1 MSERVTLS
9 ASRIKTAQSCSGLYW
24 FKYILKAPDKSND
37 GAKRGTIC
45 HLVFELLGDEKEKKN
60 YEKIIEKQD
69 VFASAKVKK
78 LILTEAKNSNVDDQE
93 NLDLIK
99 KMTLNGLNYDFFGES
114 MGEIDES
121 FSERDFDFD
130 VDDGEVSYKTKGFID
145 KLFIKNEKA
154 IIRDFKSSK
163 DVFKGKDLED
173 NLQDLMYT
181 LAVRKL
187 FPKLKKIYSEF
198 VFLKFSPEKGV
209 IKMSP
214 VSDEELRGF
223 EYQLT
228 SIQKYLDNFNEKI
241 AMKNFAAKADFP
253 KDNSFG
259 GPLLCG
265 YAKSADEKKVDGS
278 PKWFCPAKF
287 AFEFYQ
293 IKKDGKIVDSCFIKE
308 KKEYEKKYAEHEFL
322 LFKYEGCPAH
332 KKR

>member
-9 ASRIKTAQSCSGLYW
+9 ASRIKTAQSCSWLYW

-45 HLVFELLGDEKEKKN
+45 HNVFELLGDPKNKKDF
-60 YEKIIEKQD
+60 EKIIQKQD
-69 VFASAKVKK
+69 VYASAKVKK
-78 LILTEAKNSNVDDQE
+78 LILTEAKNSNVDDIE

-99 KMTLNGLNYDFFGES
+99 KMTLNGLNYDFFAES
-114 MGEIDES
+114 MGKIDEA
-121 FSERDFDFD
+121 FSEKDFDFD
-130 VDDGEVSYKTKGFID
+130 INDGQVSYKTKGFID
-145 KLFIKNEKA
+145 KIFIKNNKA

-163 DVFKGKDLED
+163 EVFKGKDLED

-181 LAVRKL
+181 LAAKKL
-187 FPKLKKIYSEF
+187 FPNIKEIYSEF
-198 VFLKFSPEKGV
+198 VFLKFPPEKGV

-223 EYQLT
+223 EYQLS
-228 SIQKYLDNFNEKI
+228 SIQKYLDNFNEKF
-241 AMKNFAAKADFP
+241 AQKNFAAKADFP
-253 KDNSFG
+253 KDNSFS

-265 YAKSADEKKVDGS
+265 YAKTLGEKKNDGS
-278 PKWFCPAKF
+278 LKWHCPAKF
-287 AFEFYQ
+287 AFDFYK
-293 IKKDGKIVDSCFIKE
+293 IKKDGKIVDSCFLQE
-308 KKEYEKKYAEHEFL
+308 KKEYEKKYPDHEFF